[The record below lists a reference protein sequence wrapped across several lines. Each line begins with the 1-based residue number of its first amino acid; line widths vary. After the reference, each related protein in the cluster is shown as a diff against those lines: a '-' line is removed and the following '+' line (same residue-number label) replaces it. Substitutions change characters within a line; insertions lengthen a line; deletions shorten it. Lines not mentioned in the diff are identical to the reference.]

1 MKWYHEASLS
11 VIFCDLSKGQTSPKK
26 PQSPNASNN
35 PKKPDIAPKAK
46 ICPKLPRKAKST
58 LDCPKGIKVKLWE
71 SRSFSSMP
79 GAINWAFKHNQ
90 DYQRFMN
97 INTLRFSSPGKR
109 SDPLW
114 GKKAKNGWEAV
125 SETESDNRPISDTD
139 SRRSSH
145 TPTFRPFK
153 DLWVSFEEA
162 IVGRYIQ
169 LKMRPTAAA
178 NRHSLSDHFS
188 WQQLKVW
195 NIVPFNS

>member
-1 MKWYHEASLS
+1 MASLS

-26 PQSPNASNN
+26 PQRPNGSNN
-35 PKKPDIAPKAK
+35 RYGPKSQNLPK
-46 ICPKLPRKAKST
+46 KAKST
-58 LDCPKGIKVKLWE
+58 LNCPKGIEVKLWE
-71 SRSFSSMP
+71 SRYFSSMP
-79 GAINWAFKHNQ
+79 GAINQAFKHNQ

-145 TPTFRPFK
+145 TPTFRPLK
-153 DLWVSFEEA
+153 DLWVFFCGSYHWDLHPAENETHCCC
-162 IVGRYIQ
+162 Q
-169 LKMRPTAAA
+169 PTTAVSVFH
-178 NRHSLSDHFS
+178 RIL
-188 WQQLKVW
+188 
-195 NIVPFNS
+195 